1 MVSQQFVLAGGN
13 NITLSESIN
22 AQSAT
27 VTISAFNQS
36 VQTQNLIDLTLAGN
50 TSGTLALM
58 SSGTVTIAG
67 GNNIT
72 LSQAGNAITI
82 SAGNTGLGNTFSAGI
97 STIGNTAGN
106 SGTVSDQLVIA
117 GGSNITLSQSI
128 NAGSA
133 TVTIS
138 VPSGAAPTLSMW
150 QNMARTF
157 GGNDPRGAF
166 SNGFMSVCDL
176 DPKNG
181 LFPGNMTVSTAYLA
195 ISASTNLSI
204 GFSNHSGT
212 LKLGVYTRNA
222 STLSLLNSVSTTWG
236 IVGGPYAASL
246 VSGIRWVTIHSSL
259 WSAAPTFSNT
269 DYYLGY
275 VLNTTGVG
283 AGYSF
288 IGDFYFGGAT
298 NQPIIRSGT
307 FGVSQAAGIST
318 AGWEPF
324 CGNSQSSIANTAA
337 LPASI
342 QLSELTKSDIYL
354 QFPYVVFMNL
364 SSNF

>member
-1 MVSQQFVLAGGN
+1 MASQQFVLAGGN

-22 AQSAT
+22 ANSAT

-36 VQTQNLIDLTLAGN
+36 AQTQNLIDITLSGN

-58 SSGTVTIAG
+58 SSGTVTLAG

-82 SAGNTGLGNTFSAGI
+82 SAGNTGLGDTFSAGI
-97 STIGNTAGN
+97 STIGNTSGV
-106 SGTVSDQLVIA
+106 SGTVSNQIVLA
-117 GGSNITLSQSI
+117 GGSNITLSQSV

-138 VPSGAAPTLSMW
+138 GPSGAAPILSMW

-157 GGNDPRGAF
+157 VGNDPRGAF

-181 LFPGNMTVSTAYLA
+181 LFPGNMTVSTVYLA
-195 ISASTNLSI
+195 VSVSTGVQI
-204 GFSNHSGT
+204 AVSNHSGT
-212 LKLGVYTRNA
+212 LKLGIYTRNA
-222 STLSLLNSVSTTWG
+222 STLSILNSVSTTWA
-236 IVGGPYAASL
+236 IVGGASASAS
-246 VSGIRWVTIHSSL
+246 VAGIRWITIHSSL
-259 WSAAPTFSNT
+259 WSAAPILSNT
-269 DYYLGY
+269 DYYLGC
-275 VLNTTGVG
+275 VMNTTGVG
-283 AGYSF
+283 ASYSF

-298 NQPIIRSGT
+298 NQPLIRSGT
-307 FGVSQAAGIST
+307 FGISQSVGIAT

-324 CGNSQSSIANTAA
+324 CGNSQSSIAGASA

-342 QLSELTKSDIYL
+342 QLSELTKSDSYL
-354 QFPYVVFMNL
+354 QFPHVVFMNI